1 MNCEKYNNGCC
12 EVASELAGIS
22 VVTNKEACSYCLSLT
37 DKCSPNKATASL
49 AFKSLLEFERTYQ
62 SRRQKII
69 SFISVEKKK
78 YYPEGPGTE
87 LEKLISWFK
96 VKSSKCNC
104 GKRIQKM
111 NEWGPDKCEE
121 RMDTILRWLQ
131 HSAITNK
138 LPFVR
143 PVVEKLVRKAI
154 SNARSK
160 MGSSGNDSTS

>member
-1 MNCEKYNNGCC
+1 MIDCEHLQNNLCLI
-12 EVASELAGIS
+12 STQLAG
-22 VVTNKEACSYCLSLT
+22 VDVPAALDACTACLKQPKPKQQNHVTCAKAIYVLRINNKEVPQSLFQGIT
-37 DKCSPNKATASL
+37 K
-49 AFKSLLEFERTYQ
+49 RTPQ
-62 SRRQKII
+62 G
-69 SFISVEKKK
+69 
-78 YYPEGPGTE
+78 GPGTE

-111 NEWGPDKCEE
+111 NQWGPDKCEE

-143 PVVEKLVRKAI
+143 PVVERLVRKAI

-160 MGSSGNDSTS
+160 MGSSGNNSTS